1 MSAMDK
7 RTPYVFESQINKA
20 RTMGKIFF
28 GIAIFAVLWDV
39 YSFIRH
45 GHTLGGVFMGMLFG
59 LVAGALYTL
68 RGTITVSSEVY
79 RCEYTV
85 YGLPLTFETPIKGWQ
100 ILHVDYD
107 SYDRTNTYSA
117 KEYIRFYLSA
127 RDDGQPWSG
136 VVLSDIDFELDADP
150 TEVAAVIKKLK
161 DATGFKLTF
170 GGRPLRDIYPT
181 YQKLYGDV

>member
-1 MSAMDK
+1 MVDK
-7 RTPYVFESQINKA
+7 LVPYVFESQINSA
-20 RTMGKIFF
+20 RTMGKIWF
-28 GIAIFAVLWDV
+28 GIAIFLALWDV
-39 YSFIRH
+39 YALVRY
-45 GHTLGGVFMGMLFG
+45 GHIVGGVFMGVLFG

-85 YGLPLTFETPIKGWQ
+85 YGLPLIFETSIKGWQ

-117 KEYIRFYLSA
+117 KRYIRFYFSA
-127 RDDGQPWSG
+127 RDDGQPRSG
-136 VVLSDIDFELDADP
+136 VILHDIDFELDADP
-150 TEVAAVIKKLK
+150 VEVAAVIKKLK

-170 GGRPLRDIYPT
+170 GKAPMRDIYPT
-181 YQKLYGDV
+181 YKSLYGALND